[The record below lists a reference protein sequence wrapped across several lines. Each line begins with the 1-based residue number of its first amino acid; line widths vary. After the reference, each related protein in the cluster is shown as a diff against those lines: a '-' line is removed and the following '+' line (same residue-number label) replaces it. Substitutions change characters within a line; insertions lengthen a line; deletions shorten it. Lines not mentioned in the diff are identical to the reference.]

1 MSSFADISVTIRE
14 SRPGDAARVRR
25 LAALDSAPV
34 PHGPLLLAEVDGR
47 LLAALATIDRRV
59 IADPFAET
67 ATLVAM
73 LRAARPSAADHRSEP
88 RRRRRRAGLGVPI
101 GAGR

>member
-1 MSSFADISVTIRE
+1 MSSFADISVTIRQ
-14 SRPGDAARVRR
+14 SGPGDAARVRR

-34 PHGPLLLAEVDGR
+34 PHGPVLLAEVDGR
-47 LLAALATIDRRV
+47 LLAALSVIDRRA
-59 IADPFAET
+59 IADPFTET

-73 LRAARPSAADHRSEP
+73 LRAAGPSVADHRPHP
-88 RRRRRRAGLGVPI
+88 RRRPRAGSGLAM